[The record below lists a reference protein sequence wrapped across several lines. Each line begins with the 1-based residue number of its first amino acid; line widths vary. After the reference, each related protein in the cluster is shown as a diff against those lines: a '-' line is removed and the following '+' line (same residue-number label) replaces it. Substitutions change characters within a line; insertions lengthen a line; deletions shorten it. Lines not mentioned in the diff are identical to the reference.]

1 MIPVVDLFAGAGGL
15 TEGFASLV
23 DADGLPVFQPVMS
36 VEKDP
41 DACETLRL
49 RAFLSR
55 IADKEPGLPWEYEQF
70 LRDRDPRALDCLKKR
85 FPIAWAEA
93 RCEVVEAELG
103 DADAALIELAR
114 MRVKGASPSGVWVL
128 AGGPPCQAY
137 STAGRSRRK
146 HDPSFAGD
154 PRLRLYRSFMKFVR
168 MLCPPVV
175 VFENVV
181 GILSAKVDGESVFA
195 QIVRDFMWAGY
206 SVRSVVDPCP
216 ETSRDYIVES
226 ERFGI
231 PQARHRVILLA
242 VRRGRGLRPGILR
255 EREPST
261 VRDALVG
268 LPKLHG
274 VVSDPQ
280 GLPLPRFDEWKDL
293 VPEQVAK
300 IARPI
305 GYMPYAIF
313 SEVNEI
319 WRGQGKLT
327 GWYRGKLDGS
337 KALEGHAARTVREED
352 MERYV
357 FCAAFAQVKGRS
369 PRLEE
374 MPRCLWPKHANLD
387 DVDAGS
393 RPAFNDR
400 YYVQAWG
407 KPSSTVTAHIS
418 KSGHHFI
425 HPDPRQHRSLTL
437 REAARLQTFPDD
449 FVFMGT
455 KTSQFRQ
462 VGNAVP
468 PLLGQQVAQVVAK
481 TLGVDAFGYFDSLE
495 EEDGGEDEEAAP
507 KLLGDMFVDVIIDF
521 ADTINGMFDKA
532 ADALDKLGAPR

>member
-55 IADKEPGLPWEYEQF
+55 IADTEPGLPWEYEQF
-70 LRDRDPRALDCLKKR
+70 LRDRDPRALDSLKKR
-85 FPIAWAEA
+85 FPVAWDGA

-103 DADAALIELAR
+103 DADPVLIEMAR
-114 MRVKGASPSGVWVL
+114 LRVEAASPSGVWVL

-146 HDPSFAGD
+146 HDPSYAED
-154 PRLRLYRSFMKFVR
+154 PRLRLYKSFMSFVH
-168 MLCPPVV
+168 MLRPPVV

-181 GILSAKVDGESVFA
+181 GILSAKVDGEPVFSR
-195 QIVRDFMWAGY
+195 IVHDFRSAGY
-206 SVRSVVDPCP
+206 SVRSVVDPYP
-216 ETSRDYIVES
+216 AAPRDYIVES

-242 VRRGRGLRPGILR
+242 VRRARGLHPGVLR

-261 VRDALVG
+261 VRDAFVG

-274 VVSDPQ
+274 IASYPQ
-280 GLPLPRFDEWKDL
+280 GTCLPRVEEWKKL
-293 VPEQVAK
+293 APEPVAK
-300 IARPI
+300 IVRSAMI
-305 GYMPYAIF
+305 APYAIL
-313 SEVNEI
+313 SEANEI
-319 WRGQGKLT
+319 CRGQGKLS

-337 KALEGHAARTVREED
+337 KALEGHAARTVRTVD
-352 MERYV
+352 IERYM

-387 DVDAGS
+387 DVDADS
-393 RPAFNDR
+393 RPSFNDR

-407 KPSSTVTAHIS
+407 KPSSTVTAHIA

-425 HPDPRQHRSLTL
+425 HPDPRQRRSLTL

-455 KTSQFRQ
+455 KTAQFRQ

-468 PLLGQQVAQVVAK
+468 PLLAQQVAQVVAK
-481 TLGVDAFGYFDSLE
+481 TLGVDAFGFFESLE
-495 EEDGGEDEEAAP
+495 DEDGEEGEEAP
-507 KLLGDMFVDVIIDF
+507 KLRGVDMFLDSIFEFTDG
-521 ADTINGMFDKA
+521 INGMFVKVA
-532 ADALDKLGAPR
+532 EGLDKLGAPR

>member
-1 MIPVVDLFAGAGGL
+1 
-15 TEGFASLV
+15 
-23 DADGLPVFQPVMS
+23 
-36 VEKDP
+36 
-41 DACETLRL
+41 
-49 RAFLSR
+49 
-55 IADKEPGLPWEYEQF
+55 
-70 LRDRDPRALDCLKKR
+70 
-85 FPIAWAEA
+85 
-93 RCEVVEAELG
+93 
-103 DADAALIELAR
+103 
-114 MRVKGASPSGVWVL
+114 
-128 AGGPPCQAY
+128 
-137 STAGRSRRK
+137 
-146 HDPSFAGD
+146 
-154 PRLRLYRSFMKFVR
+154 MKFVY
-168 MLCPPVV
+168 MLWPPVV

-181 GILSAKVDGESVFA
+181 GILSAKVDGESVFSR
-195 QIVRDFMWAGY
+195 IVHDFRNAGY

-216 ETSRDYIVES
+216 ATSRDYIVES

-242 VRRGRGLRPGILR
+242 VRRGRGLHPGVLR
-255 EREPST
+255 SREPST
-261 VRDALVG
+261 VWDALVG

-274 VVSDPQ
+274 IVSDPQ
-280 GLPLPRFDEWKDL
+280 GVPLPRFDEWKGL
-293 VPEQVAK
+293 VPESIAK
-300 IARPI
+300 AARLVGCVPDTVL
-305 GYMPYAIF
+305 
-313 SEVNEI
+313 SEANEI
-319 WRGQGKLT
+319 RRGQGKLQA
-327 GWYRGKLDGS
+327 WYRGKLDGS
-337 KALEGHAARTVREED
+337 KALDGHAARTIRSED

-387 DVDAGS
+387 DVDADS

-455 KTSQFRQ
+455 KTAQFRQ

-468 PLLGQQVAQVVAK
+468 PLLAQQIAQVVAK

-495 EEDGGEDEEAAP
+495 DDDSEEEADAP
-507 KLLGDMFVDVIIDF
+507 KLLGVDMFLDAIYEVTDG
-521 ADTINGMFDKA
+521 INGMFVKVA
-532 ADALDKLGAPR
+532 EGLDKITAPR

>member
-23 DADGLPVFQPVMS
+23 DADDLPVFQPVMS

-85 FPIAWAEA
+85 FPIAWDGA

-103 DADAALIELAR
+103 DADPVLIEMAR
-114 MRVKGASPSGVWVL
+114 LRVEAASPSGVWVL

-146 HDPSFAGD
+146 HDPSFADD
-154 PRLRLYRSFMKFVR
+154 PRLRLYKSFMRFVH
-168 MLCPPVV
+168 MLRPPVV

-181 GILSAKVDGESVFA
+181 GILSAKVDGESVFSR
-195 QIVRDFMWAGY
+195 IVHDFRSAGY

-216 ETSRDYIVES
+216 ATSRDYIVES
-226 ERFGI
+226 EKFGV

-242 VRRGRGLRPGILR
+242 VRRGRGLHPGVLR
-255 EREPST
+255 EREAAS

-280 GLPLPRFDEWKDL
+280 GVPLPRFDEWKGL
-293 VPEQVAK
+293 VPES
-300 IARPI
+300 IAQAARLVGRVPDTVL
-305 GYMPYAIF
+305 
-313 SEVNEI
+313 SEANEI
-319 WRGQGKLT
+319 RRCQGKLQA
-327 GWYRGKLDGS
+327 WYRGKLGGS
-337 KALEGHAARTVREED
+337 KALEGHAARTVRAAD

-357 FCAAFAQVKGRS
+357 FCAAFAQVKGKS

-387 DVDAGS
+387 DVDADS

-407 KPSSTVTAHIS
+407 KPSSTVTAHIA

-449 FVFMGT
+449 FAFMGT
-455 KTSQFRQ
+455 KTAQFRQ
-462 VGNAVP
+462 IGNAVP
-468 PLLGQQVAQVVAK
+468 PLLAQQIAQVVAK

-495 EEDGGEDEEAAP
+495 DEDSEEEAEAP
-507 KLLGDMFVDVIIDF
+507 KLLGMDMFLDSIYEFVDG
-521 ADTINGMFDKA
+521 INGMFVKVA
-532 ADALDKLGAPR
+532 EGLDKITAPR

>member
-23 DADGLPVFQPVMS
+23 DADGLPVFKPVMS

-55 IADKEPGLPWEYEQF
+55 IANTEPGLPWEYEQF
-70 LRDRDPRALDCLKKR
+70 LRDRDPRALDSLKKR
-85 FPIAWAEA
+85 FPIAWTGA
-93 RCEVVEAELG
+93 RCEVIEAELG
-103 DADAALIELAR
+103 DADPVLIEMAR
-114 MRVKGASPSGVWVL
+114 LRLEAASPSGVWVL

-154 PRLRLYRSFMKFVR
+154 PRLRLYESFMKFVH
-168 MLCPPVV
+168 MLRPPVV

-181 GILSAKVDGESVFA
+181 GILSAKVDGEPVFSR
-195 QIVRDFMWAGY
+195 IVRDFMSAGY

-216 ETSRDYIVES
+216 AASRDYIVES
-226 ERFGI
+226 EKYGV

-242 VRRGRGLRPGILR
+242 VHRGRGLHTGVLR
-255 EREPST
+255 ERERST
-261 VRDALVG
+261 VRDALIG

-274 VVSDPQ
+274 IVSDPQ
-280 GLPLPRFDEWKDL
+280 GEPLPRFDEWKDL
-293 VPEQVAK
+293 VPES
-300 IARPI
+300 IAQAARLVGLVPDTVL
-305 GYMPYAIF
+305 
-313 SEVNEI
+313 SEANEI
-319 WRGQGKLT
+319 RRGQGKLT
-327 GWYRGKLDGS
+327 GWYRGKLSGS
-337 KALEGHAARTVREED
+337 KAIEGHAARTIRAED
-352 MERYV
+352 MERYA
-357 FCAAFAQVKGRS
+357 FCAAFAQVKGKT

-387 DVDAGS
+387 DVDADS

-407 KPSSTVTAHIS
+407 KPSSTVTAHIA

-455 KTSQFRQ
+455 KTAQFRQ

-468 PLLGQQVAQVVAK
+468 PLLAQQIAQVVAK

-495 EEDGGEDEEAAP
+495 DEDGEEGKEAP
-507 KLLGDMFVDVIIDF
+507 KLRGVDMFLDSIFEF
-521 ADTINGMFDKA
+521 ADGINGMFVKVA
-532 ADALDKLGAPR
+532 EGLDKLGAPR

>member
-23 DADGLPVFQPVMS
+23 DSEGEHVFQPVMS

-55 IADKEPGLPWEYEQF
+55 IAAVEPELPWEYEQF
-70 LRDRDPRALDCLKKR
+70 LRDRDPRALECLKKR
-85 FPIAWAEA
+85 FPIAWTGA

-103 DADAALIELAR
+103 DADPVLIEMAR
-114 MRVKGASPSGVWVL
+114 MRVKAASPSGVWVL

-146 HDPSFAGD
+146 HDPSYEGD
-154 PRLRLYRSFMKFVR
+154 PRLRLYESFMKFVQ
-168 MLCPPVV
+168 MLRPPVV

-195 QIVRDFMWAGY
+195 QIMREFMWAGY

-216 ETSRDYIVES
+216 ATSRDYIVES
-226 ERFGI
+226 EKFGI

-242 VRRGRGLRPGILR
+242 VRRGRGLHTGVLR
-255 EREPST
+255 ERAASS

-274 VVSDPQ
+274 IVSDPQ
-280 GLPLPRFDEWKDL
+280 GKTLPRFEEWKGL
-293 VPEQVAK
+293 VPES
-300 IARPI
+300 IARAARLVGRVPDVVL
-305 GYMPYAIF
+305 
-313 SEVNEI
+313 SEANEI
-319 WRGQGKLT
+319 VRCQGRLS
-327 GWYRGKLDGS
+327 GWYRGKLDAS
-337 KALEGHAARTVREED
+337 KSLEGHAARTIRAED

-387 DVDAGS
+387 DVDGDS

-407 KPSSTVTAHIS
+407 KPSSTVTAHIA

-425 HPDPRQHRSLTL
+425 HPDPRQARSLTL

-449 FVFMGT
+449 FAFMGT
-455 KTSQFRQ
+455 KTAQFRQ
-462 VGNAVP
+462 IGNAVP
-468 PLLGQQVAQVVAK
+468 PLLAQQVAQVVAK

-495 EEDGGEDEEAAP
+495 SEDNGEGEEAP
-507 KLLGDMFVDVIIDF
+507 KLLGDTFFGAIIEF
-521 ADTINGMFDKA
+521 ADSINGMLGKA

>member
-23 DADGLPVFQPVMS
+23 DAEGLPVFQPVMS

-85 FPIAWAEA
+85 FPIAWNGA

-103 DADAALIELAR
+103 DADPVLIEMAR
-114 MRVKGASPSGVWVL
+114 MRVEAAASDYWVL

-146 HDPSFAGD
+146 HDPSYAGD
-154 PRLRLYRSFMKFVR
+154 PRLRLYQSFMKFVH
-168 MLCPPVV
+168 MLRPPVV

-195 QIVRDFMWAGY
+195 QIVREFMWAGY

-216 ETSRDYIVES
+216 AAARDYIVES
-226 ERFGI
+226 EKFGI

-242 VRRGRGLRPGILR
+242 VRRGRGLHPGVLR
-255 EREPST
+255 SREPST

-274 VVSDPQ
+274 VVSYPH
-280 GLPLPRFDEWKDL
+280 GTCLPRFEEWKKL
-293 VPEQVAK
+293 APEPIAK
-300 IARPI
+300 IVRDAMLAPN
-305 GYMPYAIF
+305 AIL
-313 SEVNEI
+313 SEDNEI
-319 WRGQGKLT
+319 CRGQGRLS
-327 GWYRGKLDGS
+327 GWYRGKLDDS
-337 KALEGHAARTVREED
+337 KALEGHAARTVRTVD
-352 MERYV
+352 IERYM
-357 FCAAFAQVKGRS
+357 FAAAFAQVKSRS

-374 MPRCLWPKHANLD
+374 MPRCLWPNHANLD
-387 DVDAGS
+387 DIDGDS

-407 KPSSTVTAHIS
+407 KPSSTVTAHIA

-425 HPDPRQHRSLTL
+425 HPDPRQRRSLTL

-455 KTSQFRQ
+455 KTAQFRQ

-468 PLLGQQVAQVVAK
+468 PLLAQQIAQVVAK

-495 EEDGGEDEEAAP
+495 EEDSGEGEEPP
-507 KLLGDMFVDVIIDF
+507 KLLGDTFFDAIIDF
-521 ADTINGMFDKA
+521 ADSINDMLGKA
-532 ADALDKLGAPR
+532 ADALDKFAAPR

>member
-23 DADGLPVFQPVMS
+23 DADGVPVFQPVMS

-55 IADKEPGLPWEYEQF
+55 IASAEPGLPWEYEQF
-70 LRDRDPRALDCLKKR
+70 LRDRDPRALDSLKKR
-85 FPIAWAEA
+85 FPIAWDGA

-103 DADAALIELAR
+103 DADPVLIEMAR
-114 MRVKGASPSGVWVL
+114 MRVEAASPSGVWVL

-146 HDPSFAGD
+146 HDASFAGD
-154 PRLRLYRSFMKFVR
+154 PRLRLYKSFMSFVQ
-168 MLCPPVV
+168 MLRPPVV

-181 GILSAKVDGESVFA
+181 GILSARVDGESVFSR
-195 QIVRDFMWAGY
+195 IVREFMWAGY
-206 SVRSVVDPCP
+206 SVRSVVDSCP
-216 ETSRDYIVES
+216 AASRDYIVES
-226 ERFGI
+226 EKFGI

-242 VRRGRGLRPGILR
+242 VRRGRGLHPGVLR
-255 EREPST
+255 ERETAT

-268 LPKLHG
+268 MPKLHG

-280 GLPLPRFDEWKDL
+280 GVPLPRFDEWKGL
-293 VPEQVAK
+293 VPSS
-300 IARPI
+300 IAQAARLVGRVPDVVL
-305 GYMPYAIF
+305 
-313 SEVNEI
+313 SEANEI
-319 WRGQGKLT
+319 RRGQGKLI
-327 GWYRGKLDGS
+327 GWYRGKLGGS
-337 KALEGHAARTVREED
+337 KALEGHAARTIRAAD

-387 DVDAGS
+387 DVDADS

-407 KPSSTVTAHIS
+407 KPSSTVTAHIA

-468 PLLGQQVAQVVAK
+468 PLLAQQVAQVVAK

-495 EEDGGEDEEAAP
+495 DEDSGEGESKP
-507 KLLGDMFVDVIIDF
+507 KLLGMDMFLDAIFEFTDG
-521 ADTINGMFDKA
+521 INGMFVKVA
-532 ADALDKLGAPR
+532 EGLDKLGAPR

>member
-15 TEGFASLV
+15 SEGFASLV

-55 IADKEPGLPWEYEQF
+55 IASAEPGLPWEYEQF
-70 LRDRDPRALDCLKKR
+70 LRDRDPRALDSLKKR
-85 FPIAWAEA
+85 FPIAWTGA

-103 DADAALIELAR
+103 DADPVLIEMAR
-114 MRVKGASPSGVWVL
+114 LRLEAASSDYWVL

-146 HDPSFAGD
+146 YDPSFADD
-154 PRLRLYRSFMKFVR
+154 PRLRLYKSFMKFVH
-168 MLCPPVV
+168 MLRPPVV

-181 GILSAKVDGESVFA
+181 GILSAKVDGEPVFSR
-195 QIVRDFMWAGY
+195 IVRDFRSAGY

-216 ETSRDYIVES
+216 ATSRDYIVES

-242 VRRGRGLRPGILR
+242 VRRGRGFDTGVLRSR
-255 EREPST
+255 ESST

-274 VVSDPQ
+274 IVSDPR
-280 GLPLPRFDEWKDL
+280 GVPLPRFDEWKGIVPESIAQAARLVGL
-293 VPEQVAK
+293 VPDVVL
-300 IARPI
+300 
-305 GYMPYAIF
+305 
-313 SEVNEI
+313 SEANEI
-319 WRGQGKLT
+319 RRGQGKLQA
-327 GWYRGKLDGS
+327 WYRGRLGGS
-337 KALEGHAARTVREED
+337 KALEGHAARTVRAED

-374 MPRCLWPKHANLD
+374 MHRCLWPKHANLD
-387 DVDAGS
+387 DVDGDS

-400 YYVQAWG
+400 FYVQAWG
-407 KPSSTVTAHIS
+407 KPSSTVTAHIA

-455 KTSQFRQ
+455 KTAQLRQ
-462 VGNAVP
+462 IGNAVP

-495 EEDGGEDEEAAP
+495 DEDGEEGKEAP
-507 KLLGDMFVDVIIDF
+507 KLLGMDMFLDAIYEFTDG
-521 ADTINGMFDKA
+521 INGMFVKVA
-532 ADALDKLGAPR
+532 EGLDKITAPR

>member
-15 TEGFASLV
+15 SEGFASLV

-55 IADKEPGLPWEYEQF
+55 IAAAEPGLPWEYEQF
-70 LRDRDPRALDCLKKR
+70 LRDRDPRALDSLKKR
-85 FPIAWAEA
+85 FPIAWTGA
-93 RCEVVEAELG
+93 RCEVIEAELG
-103 DADAALIELAR
+103 DADPVLIEMAR
-114 MRVKGASPSGVWVL
+114 MRVEAASPSGVWVL

-146 HDPSFAGD
+146 NDPSYADD
-154 PRLRLYRSFMKFVR
+154 PRLRLYKSFMKFVH
-168 MLCPPVV
+168 MLRPPVV

-181 GILSAKVDGESVFA
+181 GILSAKVDGEPVFA
-195 QIVRDFMWAGY
+195 RIVREFRSAGY

-216 ETSRDYIVES
+216 ATSRDYIVES

-242 VRRGRGLRPGILR
+242 VRRGRGLHPGVLR
-255 EREPST
+255 ERASST
-261 VRDALVG
+261 VRDAFVG
-268 LPKLHG
+268 LAKLHG

-280 GLPLPRFDEWKDL
+280 GVPLPLFDEWKDL
-293 VPEQVAK
+293 VPES
-300 IARPI
+300 IAQAARLVGLVPDTVL
-305 GYMPYAIF
+305 
-313 SEVNEI
+313 SESNEI
-319 WRGQGKLT
+319 RRGQGKLI
-327 GWYRGKLDGS
+327 GWYRGKLSGS
-337 KALEGHAARTVREED
+337 KTLEGHAARTIRAED

-357 FCAAFAQVKGRS
+357 FCAAFAQVKGKT

-387 DVDAGS
+387 DVDADS

-468 PLLGQQVAQVVAK
+468 PLLAQQIAQVVAK

-495 EEDGGEDEEAAP
+495 DEDSGEGEASP
-507 KLLGDMFVDVIIDF
+507 KLLGDTFFDAFIDF
-521 ADTINGMFDKA
+521 ADSINDMLGKA

>member
-55 IADKEPGLPWEYEQF
+55 IADTEQGLPWEYEQF
-70 LRDRDPRALDCLKKR
+70 LRDRDPRALECLKKR
-85 FPIAWAEA
+85 FPSAWTGA

-103 DADAALIELAR
+103 DADPVLIEMAR
-114 MRVKGASPSGVWVL
+114 MRVKATSTSGVWVL

-137 STAGRSRRK
+137 STACRSRRK
-146 HDPSFAGD
+146 HDPSYADD
-154 PRLRLYRSFMKFVR
+154 PRLRLYKSFMKFVH
-168 MLCPPVV
+168 MLRPPVV

-181 GILSAKVDGESVFA
+181 GILSAKVDGESVFSR
-195 QIVRDFMWAGY
+195 IVHDFRSAGY
-206 SVRSVVDPCP
+206 SVRSVVDPYP
-216 ETSRDYIVES
+216 AVPRDYIVES
-226 ERFGI
+226 EKFGV

-255 EREPST
+255 ERAASS

-274 VVSDPQ
+274 VVSYPH
-280 GLPLPRFDEWKDL
+280 GTCLPRFEEWKKL
-293 VPEQVAK
+293 APESVAK
-300 IARPI
+300 IVRSAMIAPH
-305 GYMPYAIF
+305 AIL
-313 SEVNEI
+313 SEANEI
-319 WRGQGKLT
+319 CRGQGKLS

-337 KALEGHAARTVREED
+337 KALEGHAARTVRTED
-352 MERYV
+352 IERYM

-387 DVDAGS
+387 DVDADS
-393 RPAFNDR
+393 RPSFNDR

-418 KSGHHFI
+418 KNGHHFI
-425 HPDPRQHRSLTL
+425 HPDPRQRRSLTL

-449 FVFMGT
+449 FAFMGT

-468 PLLGQQVAQVVAK
+468 PLLAQQIAQVVAK
-481 TLGVDAFGYFDSLE
+481 TLGVDAFGYFDSTE
-495 EEDGGEDEEAAP
+495 DEDGGEDEDAP
-507 KLLGDMFVDVIIDF
+507 KLLGVDMFLDAIYEFTDG
-521 ADTINGMFDKA
+521 INGMFVKVA
-532 ADALDKLGAPR
+532 EGLDKFAAPR

>member
-41 DACETLRL
+41 DACETLRV

-85 FPIAWAEA
+85 FPIAWDGA

-103 DADAALIELAR
+103 DADPVLIEMAR
-114 MRVKGASPSGVWVL
+114 MRVEAASPSGVWVL

-146 HDPSFAGD
+146 HDPSFADD
-154 PRLRLYRSFMKFVR
+154 PRLRLYRSFMKFVH
-168 MLCPPVV
+168 MLRPPVA

-181 GILSAKVDGESVFA
+181 GILSAKVDGESVFSR
-195 QIVRDFMWAGY
+195 IVRDFRSAGY

-216 ETSRDYIVES
+216 ATSRDYIVES

-242 VRRGRGLRPGILR
+242 VRRGRGLHPGVLR
-255 EREPST
+255 ERPASS

-274 VVSDPQ
+274 VVSYPH
-280 GLPLPRFDEWKDL
+280 GTCLPRFEEWKKL
-293 VPEQVAK
+293 APEPIAK
-300 IARPI
+300 IVRDAMLAPN
-305 GYMPYAIF
+305 AIL
-313 SEVNEI
+313 SEANEI
-319 WRGQGKLT
+319 CRGQGRLS
-327 GWYRGKLDGS
+327 GWYRGKLDDS
-337 KALEGHAARTVREED
+337 KALEGHAARTVRTVD
-352 MERYV
+352 IERYV

-387 DVDAGS
+387 DVDADS
-393 RPAFNDR
+393 RPSFNDR
-400 YYVQAWG
+400 YYVQTWG

-468 PLLGQQVAQVVAK
+468 PLLAQQIAQVVAK

-495 EEDGGEDEEAAP
+495 SEDNGEGEEAP
-507 KLLGDMFVDVIIDF
+507 KLLGDTFFDAIIDL
-521 ADTINGMFDKA
+521 ADSINDMLGKA

>member
-55 IADKEPGLPWEYEQF
+55 IASAEPGLPWEYEQF
-70 LRDRDPRALDCLKKR
+70 LRDRDPRALDSLKKR
-85 FPIAWAEA
+85 FPVAWDGA

-103 DADAALIELAR
+103 DADPVLIEMAR
-114 MRVKGASPSGVWVL
+114 LRVEAASPSGVWVL

-146 HDPSFAGD
+146 HDPSFADD
-154 PRLRLYRSFMKFVR
+154 PRLRLYRSFMKFVH
-168 MLCPPVV
+168 MLRPPVV

-181 GILSAKVDGESVFA
+181 GILSAKVDGESVFSR
-195 QIVRDFMWAGY
+195 IVHDFRSAGY

-216 ETSRDYIVES
+216 ATSRDYIVES

-242 VRRGRGLRPGILR
+242 VRRGRGLHPGVLR
-255 EREPST
+255 ERASST
-261 VRDALVG
+261 VRDAFVG
-268 LPKLHG
+268 LAKLHG

-280 GLPLPRFDEWKDL
+280 GVPLPRFDEWQGL
-293 VPEQVAK
+293 VPESIAK
-300 IARPI
+300 IARPV
-305 GYMPYAIF
+305 GYLPYAVF
-313 SEVNEI
+313 SEVDEI
-319 WRGQGKLT
+319 WRGQGKLQA
-327 GWYRGKLDGS
+327 WYRGKLSGS
-337 KALEGHAARTVREED
+337 KALEGHAARTIRAED

-387 DVDAGS
+387 DVDADS

-407 KPSSTVTAHIS
+407 KPSSTVTAHIA

-455 KTSQFRQ
+455 KTAQFRQ

-468 PLLGQQVAQVVAK
+468 PLLAQQIAQVVAK

-495 EEDGGEDEEAAP
+495 EEDSEEEAEGP
-507 KLLGDMFVDVIIDF
+507 KLLGDTFFDAIFEF
-521 ADTINGMFDKA
+521 ADSINGMLGKA

>member
-1 MIPVVDLFAGAGGL
+1 
-15 TEGFASLV
+15 
-23 DADGLPVFQPVMS
+23 MS

-85 FPIAWAEA
+85 FPIAWAGA
-93 RCEVVEAELG
+93 RCEVIEAELG
-103 DADAALIELAR
+103 DADSVLIEVAR
-114 MRVKGASPSGVWVL
+114 MRVKGVSPSGVWVL

-146 HDPSFAGD
+146 HDPSFADD
-154 PRLRLYRSFMKFVR
+154 PRLRLYKSFMKFVH

-181 GILSAKVDGESVFA
+181 GILSAKVDGEPVFSR
-195 QIVRDFMWAGY
+195 IVRDFRSAGY

-216 ETSRDYIVES
+216 ATARDYIVES

-242 VRRGRGLRPGILR
+242 VRRGRGLHPGVLR
-255 EREPST
+255 SREVSS
-261 VRDALVG
+261 VRDAFVG

-274 VVSDPQ
+274 VVSYPH
-280 GLPLPRFDEWKDL
+280 GTCLPRFEEWKKL
-293 VPEQVAK
+293 APEPIAK
-300 IARPI
+300 IVRDAMLAPN
-305 GYMPYAIF
+305 AIL
-313 SEVNEI
+313 SEANEI
-319 WRGQGKLT
+319 RRGQGRLS
-327 GWYRGKLDGS
+327 GWYRGKLDDS
-337 KALEGHAARTVREED
+337 KALEGHAARTVRTVD

-374 MPRCLWPKHANLD
+374 MPRCLWPNHANLD
-387 DVDAGS
+387 DIDGDS

-400 YYVQAWG
+400 FYVQAWG
-407 KPSSTVTAHIS
+407 KPSSTVTAHIA

-455 KTSQFRQ
+455 KTAQFRQ

-468 PLLGQQVAQVVAK
+468 PLLAQQVAQIVAK
-481 TLGVDAFGYFDSLE
+481 TLGVDSYGYFDSLE
-495 EEDGGEDEEAAP
+495 GEDSEEEADAP
-507 KLLGDMFVDVIIDF
+507 KLRGVDMFLDAIFEFTDG
-521 ADTINGMFDKA
+521 INGMFVKVA
-532 ADALDKLGAPR
+532 EGLDKITAPR

>member
-23 DADGLPVFQPVMS
+23 DSEGVPVFQPVMS

-55 IADKEPGLPWEYEQF
+55 IANKEPGLPWEYEQF

-85 FPIAWAEA
+85 FPIAWDGA

-103 DADAALIELAR
+103 DVDPVLIEEAR
-114 MRVKGASPSGVWVL
+114 MRVKAASPSGVWVL

-137 STAGRSRRK
+137 STAGRSRRRN
-146 HDPSFAGD
+146 DPSYAGD
-154 PRLRLYRSFMKFVR
+154 PRLRLYESFMKFVR
-168 MLCPPVV
+168 MLRPPVV

-195 QIVRDFMWAGY
+195 RIIRDFMWAGY

-216 ETSRDYIVES
+216 EGPRDYIVES
-226 ERFGI
+226 EKFGI

-242 VRRGRGLRPGILR
+242 VRRGRGLHPGVVR
-255 EREPST
+255 ERASST
-261 VRDALVG
+261 VRDAFVG
-268 LPKLHG
+268 LAKLHG

-280 GLPLPRFDEWKDL
+280 GVPLPRFDEWQGL
-293 VPEQVAK
+293 VPESIAK

-305 GYMPYAIF
+305 GYLPYAIF
-313 SEVNEI
+313 SEVDEI
-319 WRGQGKLT
+319 WRGQGKLS
-327 GWYRGKLDGS
+327 GWYRGKLGGS
-337 KALEGHAARTVREED
+337 KALEGHAARTIRAED

-387 DVDAGS
+387 DVDGDS

-449 FVFMGT
+449 FIFMGT
-455 KTSQFRQ
+455 KTAQFRQ

-468 PLLGQQVAQVVAK
+468 PLLAQQIAQVVAK
-481 TLGVDAFGYFDSLE
+481 TLGVDSYGYFDSLE
-495 EEDGGEDEEAAP
+495 DDDSEEDADAP
-507 KLLGDMFVDVIIDF
+507 KLLGVDMFLDAVFEFTDG
-521 ADTINGMFDKA
+521 INGMFIKVA
-532 ADALDKLGAPR
+532 EGLDKITAPR

>member
-23 DADGLPVFQPVMS
+23 DAEGLPVFQPVMS

-55 IADKEPGLPWEYEQF
+55 IASAEPELPWEYEQF
-70 LRDRDPRALDCLKKR
+70 LRDRDPRALDSLKKR
-85 FPIAWAEA
+85 FPIAWDGA

-103 DADAALIELAR
+103 DADPVLIEMAR
-114 MRVKGASPSGVWVL
+114 LRLEAAASDYWVL

-146 HDPSFAGD
+146 HDPSFADD
-154 PRLRLYRSFMKFVR
+154 PRLRLYKSFMKFVR
-168 MLCPPVV
+168 MLRPPMV

-181 GILSAKVDGESVFA
+181 GILSAKVDGEPVFSR
-195 QIVRDFMWAGY
+195 IVHDFMSAGY
-206 SVRSVVDPCP
+206 SVRSVADPCP
-216 ETSRDYIVES
+216 EAPRDYIVES
-226 ERFGI
+226 EKFGI

-242 VRRGRGLRPGILR
+242 VHRGRGLHTGVLR

-274 VVSDPQ
+274 IVRDPQ
-280 GLPLPRFDEWKDL
+280 GEPLPRFDEWKDL
-293 VPEQVAK
+293 VPES
-300 IARPI
+300 IARTARLVGLVPDTVL
-305 GYMPYAIF
+305 
-313 SEVNEI
+313 SEANEI
-319 WRGQGKLT
+319 RRGQGKLI

-337 KALEGHAARTVREED
+337 KALEGHAARTIRTED
-352 MERYV
+352 MERYA
-357 FCAAFAQVKGRS
+357 FCAAFAQVKGKT

-374 MPRCLWPKHANLD
+374 MPRCLWPDYTGLD
-387 DVDAGS
+387 ILDADS

-407 KPSSTVTAHIS
+407 KPSSTVTAHIA

-455 KTSQFRQ
+455 KTAQFRQ

-468 PLLGQQVAQVVAK
+468 PLLAQQVAQVVAK

-495 EEDGGEDEEAAP
+495 DEDSEEEADAP
-507 KLLGDMFVDVIIDF
+507 KLLGMDMFLDAIYEFTDG
-521 ADTINGMFDKA
+521 INGMFVKVA
-532 ADALDKLGAPR
+532 KGLDKLGAPR

>member
-1 MIPVVDLFAGAGGL
+1 MIPVIDLFAGAGGL

-49 RAFLSR
+49 RTFLSR
-55 IADKEPGLPWEYEQF
+55 IAGTEPGLPWEYEQF

-85 FPIAWAEA
+85 FPIAWDGA

-103 DADAALIELAR
+103 DADPVLIEMAR
-114 MRVKGASPSGVWVL
+114 MRVEAASPSGVWVL

-146 HDPSFAGD
+146 HDALFADD
-154 PRLRLYRSFMKFVR
+154 PRLRLYQSFMKFVQ
-168 MLCPPVV
+168 MLRPPVV

-181 GILSAKVDGESVFA
+181 GILSAKVDGESVFTR
-195 QIVRDFMWAGY
+195 IVHDFWSAGY

-216 ETSRDYIVES
+216 ETSRDYIVEA

-242 VRRGRGLRPGILR
+242 VRRGCGLHPGVLR
-255 EREPST
+255 EREPLT
-261 VRDALVG
+261 VRDAFVG

-274 VVSDPQ
+274 VVSDPRGVLLRHF
-280 GLPLPRFDEWKDL
+280 GLWKDIAPAAVVKAAEASWSL
-293 VPEQVAK
+293 PDVVVSEAK
-300 IARPI
+300 
-305 GYMPYAIF
+305 
-313 SEVNEI
+313 EVR
-319 WRGQGKLT
+319 RGQGKLT
-327 GWYRGKLDGS
+327 GWYRGHLDGS
-337 KALEGHAARTVREED
+337 NVLEGHASRTVCTED
-352 MERYV
+352 AERYV

-387 DVDAGS
+387 DVDADS

-407 KPSSTVTAHIS
+407 KPSSTVTAHIA

-425 HPDPRQHRSLTL
+425 HPAPRQHRSLTL

-455 KTSQFRQ
+455 KTAQFRQ

-468 PLLGQQVAQVVAK
+468 PLLSQQIAQVVAK
-481 TLGVDAFGYFDSLE
+481 TFGVDAFGYFDSP
-495 EEDGGEDEEAAP
+495 EDEGGGEGEESS
-507 KLLGDMFVDVIIDF
+507 KLLGDTFFDAIFDF
-521 ADTINGMFDKA
+521 ADSINGMFGKA
-532 ADALDKLGAPR
+532 AEGLDKLGAPR

>member
-85 FPIAWAEA
+85 FPVAWSGA
-93 RCEVVEAELG
+93 RCEVVEGELG
-103 DADAALIELAR
+103 DADPVLIEMAR
-114 MRVKGASPSGVWVL
+114 MRVEAASPSGVWVL

-146 HDPSFAGD
+146 HDPSYADD
-154 PRLRLYRSFMKFVR
+154 PRLRLYRSFMKFVH
-168 MLCPPVV
+168 MLRPPVV

-181 GILSAKVDGESVFA
+181 GILSAKVDGESVFTR
-195 QIVRDFMWAGY
+195 IVHDFWSAGY

-216 ETSRDYIVES
+216 ETSRDYIVEA

-242 VRRGRGLRPGILR
+242 VRRGRGLHTGVLR
-255 EREPST
+255 SREPLT

-274 VVSDPQ
+274 VVSDPRGVLLRHF
-280 GLPLPRFDEWKDL
+280 GLWKDIAPAA
-293 VPEQVAK
+293 VVKVAEASWSLPDVVLSE
-300 IARPI
+300 AR
-305 GYMPYAIF
+305 
-313 SEVNEI
+313 EI
-319 WRGQGKLT
+319 RRGQGKLQA
-327 GWYRGKLDGS
+327 WYRGKLDGS
-337 KALEGHAARTVREED
+337 NVLEGHASRTVCTED
-352 MERYV
+352 AERYV

-374 MPRCLWPKHANLD
+374 MPRCLWPNHANLD
-387 DVDAGS
+387 DVDGDS

-400 YYVQAWG
+400 FYVQAWG
-407 KPSSTVTAHIS
+407 KPSSTVTAHIA

-425 HPDPRQHRSLTL
+425 HPSPRQHRSLTL

-449 FVFMGT
+449 FVFIGT

-468 PLLGQQVAQVVAK
+468 PLLAQQVAQVVAK
-481 TLGVDAFGYFDSLE
+481 ALGVDAFGYFDSLE
-495 EEDGGEDEEAAP
+495 GEDSEEDADAP
-507 KLLGDMFVDVIIDF
+507 KLLGVDMFLDAIYEFTDG
-521 ADTINGMFDKA
+521 INGMFVKVA
-532 ADALDKLGAPR
+532 ESLDKIAAPS

>member
-23 DADGLPVFQPVMS
+23 DSEGVPVFQPVMS

-55 IADKEPGLPWEYEQF
+55 IANKEPGLPWEYEQF

-85 FPIAWAEA
+85 FPIAWDGA

-103 DADAALIELAR
+103 DVDPVLIEEAR
-114 MRVKGASPSGVWVL
+114 MRVKAASPSGVWVL

-137 STAGRSRRK
+137 STAGRSRRRN
-146 HDPSFAGD
+146 DPSYAGD
-154 PRLRLYRSFMKFVR
+154 PRLRLYESFMKFVR
-168 MLCPPVV
+168 MLRPPVV

-195 QIVRDFMWAGY
+195 RIVRDFMWAGY

-216 ETSRDYIVES
+216 EGPRDYIVES
-226 ERFGI
+226 EKFGI

-242 VRRGRGLRPGILR
+242 VRRGRGLHPGVVR
-255 EREPST
+255 ERASST
-261 VRDALVG
+261 VRDAFVG
-268 LPKLHG
+268 LAKLHG

-280 GLPLPRFDEWKDL
+280 GVPLPRFDEWQGL
-293 VPEQVAK
+293 VPESIAK

-305 GYMPYAIF
+305 GYLPYAIF
-313 SEVNEI
+313 SEVDEI
-319 WRGQGKLT
+319 WRGQGKLS
-327 GWYRGKLDGS
+327 GWYRGKLGGS
-337 KALEGHAARTVREED
+337 KALEGHAARTIRAED

-387 DVDAGS
+387 DVDGDS

-407 KPSSTVTAHIS
+407 KPSSTVTAHIA

-449 FVFMGT
+449 FAFMGT
-455 KTSQFRQ
+455 KTAQFRQ

-468 PLLGQQVAQVVAK
+468 PLLAQQLAQVVAK

-495 EEDGGEDEEAAP
+495 DEDSEEEDDAP
-507 KLLGDMFVDVIIDF
+507 KLLGMDMFLDSIYEFVDG
-521 ADTINGMFDKA
+521 INGMFVKVA
-532 ADALDKLGAPR
+532 EGLDKITAPR

>member
-23 DADGLPVFQPVMS
+23 DADGLPVFKPVMS

-70 LRDRDPRALDCLKKR
+70 LRDRDPRALECLKKR
-85 FPIAWAEA
+85 FPIAWTGA

-103 DADAALIELAR
+103 DADPVLIEMAR
-114 MRVKGASPSGVWVL
+114 MRVKAASQSGMWVL

-146 HDPSFAGD
+146 HDPSFADD
-154 PRLRLYRSFMKFVR
+154 PRLRLYESFMKFVQ
-168 MLCPPVV
+168 MLRPPVV

-195 QIVRDFMWAGY
+195 QIVREFMSAGY

-216 ETSRDYIVES
+216 EAPRDYIVES
-226 ERFGI
+226 EKFGI

-242 VRRGRGLRPGILR
+242 VHRGRGLHTGVLR

-274 VVSDPQ
+274 IVSDPQ
-280 GLPLPRFDEWKDL
+280 GEPLPRFDEWKDL
-293 VPEQVAK
+293 VPES
-300 IARPI
+300 IARTARLVGLVPDTVL
-305 GYMPYAIF
+305 
-313 SEVNEI
+313 SEANEI
-319 WRGQGKLT
+319 RRGRGKLI

-337 KALEGHAARTVREED
+337 KALEGHAARTIRTED
-352 MERYV
+352 MERYA
-357 FCAAFAQVKGRS
+357 FCAAFAQVKGKT

-374 MPRCLWPKHANLD
+374 MPRCLWPDYTGLD
-387 DVDAGS
+387 ILDADS

-468 PLLGQQVAQVVAK
+468 PLLSQQVAQVVAK
-481 TLGVDAFGYFDSLE
+481 TLGVDSYGYFDSLE
-495 EEDGGEDEEAAP
+495 DDDSEEEEDAP
-507 KLLGDMFVDVIIDF
+507 KLLGMDMFLDAIYEFTDG
-521 ADTINGMFDKA
+521 INGMFVKVA
-532 ADALDKLGAPR
+532 ESLDKLGAPR